1 MIPTKICSTIKDRK
15 GVLIVSCTPGAK
27 SAVNDCI
34 VLFELGL
41 FERKCADNRG
51 GSRGISAGD
60 YPQVEDIVP

>member
-1 MIPTKICSTIKDRK
+1 
-15 GVLIVSCTPGAK
+15 VSCTPGAK

-51 GSRGISAGD
+51 GPRGISAGD